1 MRITIIDSDPK
12 QRARMTEVL
21 RAAHYSCTPLT
32 SLEKLASDTAADVD
46 LLIYHWSATAA
57 VQRQLLALHQARP
70 TLPILLVTGRS
81 PDHALSKLLTD
92 PGTDYLVKPV
102 RSHELALRVAIL
114 LARFAPQ
121 HAPLAPLRFG
131 RYSLDPQST
140 QAWHD
145 DNPITLTR
153 KEFLLALLFF
163 RHLGRPLSRATIH
176 EAVWP
181 KEAEFNSRSLDT
193 HVSRV
198 RTKFG
203 LLPEHGYRLAPVY
216 GYGYQLESLEFP
228 AQNTLDPK
236 V

>member
-102 RSHELALRVAIL
+102 RSHELALRVALL

-121 HAPLAPLRFG
+121 QAPSAPLSFG
-131 RYSLDPQST
+131 RYKFDTHSA

-145 DNPITLTR
+145 DNPIVLTR
-153 KEFLLALLFF
+153 KEYSLALLFF

-228 AQNTLDPK
+228 AQNTVDQQ

>member
-21 RAAHYSCTPLT
+21 RSAHHSCTSLT
-32 SLEKLASDTAADVD
+32 SLEKLVSDTAADVD
-46 LLIYHWSATAA
+46 LVVYHWSPSSAA
-57 VQRQLLALHQARP
+57 QRQLVTLRQARP

-81 PDHALSKLLTD
+81 PDHGLSKLLTD
-92 PGTDYLVKPV
+92 PGTDYLVKPL

-121 HAPLAPLRFG
+121 QAPSPPLRFG
-131 RYSLDPQST
+131 RYTLDPHGS

-203 LLPEHGYRLAPVY
+203 LLPERGYRLAPVY

-228 AQNTLDPK
+228 AQNTVDPR

>member
-21 RAAHYSCTPLT
+21 RSAHHSCTSLT
-32 SLEKLASDTAADVD
+32 SLEKLVSDTAADVD
-46 LLIYHWSATAA
+46 LVVYHWSPRSAA
-57 VQRQLLALHQARP
+57 QRQLVTLRQARP
-70 TLPILLVTGRS
+70 KLPILLVTGRS
-81 PDHALSKLLTD
+81 PDHALSKLLAD
-92 PGTDYLVKPV
+92 PGTDYLVKPL
-102 RSHELALRVAIL
+102 RSQELALRVALL

-121 HAPLAPLRFG
+121 QAPSQPLRFG
-131 RYSLDPQST
+131 RYTLDPHCS

-228 AQNTLDPK
+228 AQNTLDPQ

>member
-1 MRITIIDSDPK
+1 MRITIIDSNPME
-12 QRARMTEVL
+12 RARMTEVL

-32 SLEKLASDTAADVD
+32 SLEKLASDAAADVD
-46 LLIYHWSATAA
+46 LLVYHWSPTAA
-57 VQRQLLALHQARP
+57 SQRQLVALRQVRP
-70 TLPILLVTGRS
+70 ILPILLVTGRS

-92 PGTDYLVKPV
+92 PSTDYLVKPV
-102 RSHELALRVAIL
+102 RSHELALRVTIL

-121 HAPLAPLRFG
+121 QAPLPTLRFG
-131 RYSLDPQST
+131 PYTFDPHST
-140 QAWHD
+140 QAW
-145 DNPITLTR
+145 
-153 KEFLLALLFF
+153 LALLFF

-181 KEAEFNSRSLDT
+181 KAAELNSRSLDT
-193 HVSRV
+193 HVARI

-216 GYGYQLESLEFP
+216 GYGYQLEGLEFP
-228 AQNTLDPK
+228 AQNALDPK

>member
-32 SLEKLASDTAADVD
+32 SLEKLASGTAADVD
-46 LLIYHWSATAA
+46 LLIAHWPATAA

-81 PDHALSKLLTD
+81 PDHALSKLLAD

-121 HAPLAPLRFG
+121 QAPLPPLRFG
-131 RYSLDPQST
+131 RYSLDPHST

-163 RHLGRPLSRATIH
+163 RQLGRPLSRATIH

-198 RTKFG
+198 RNKFG
-203 LLPEHGYRLAPVY
+203 LIPEHGYRLAPVY

-228 AQNTLDPK
+228 AQNTVDQQ

>member
-12 QRARMTEVL
+12 QRARMAEVL
-21 RAAHYSCTPLT
+21 RAAHYSCNPLT
-32 SLEKLASDTAADVD
+32 SLEKLVLDTGADSD
-46 LLIYHWSATAA
+46 LLIYHWSPTAA
-57 VQRQLLALHQARP
+57 AQRQLAALRQARP
-70 TLPILLVTGRS
+70 ILPILLVTGRS

-92 PGTDYLVKPV
+92 PGIDYLVKPV
-102 RSHELALRVAIL
+102 RSRELALRVAL
-114 LARFAPQ
+114 LIARFAPQ
-121 HAPLAPLRFG
+121 QAPSPPLRFG
-131 RYSLDPQST
+131 QYTFDPHST

-163 RHLGRPLSRATIH
+163 RHLGRPLSRATLH

-198 RTKFG
+198 RTKFR
-203 LLPEHGYRLAPVY
+203 LLPERGYRLAPVY

-228 AQNTLDPK
+228 AQNTPTQQ